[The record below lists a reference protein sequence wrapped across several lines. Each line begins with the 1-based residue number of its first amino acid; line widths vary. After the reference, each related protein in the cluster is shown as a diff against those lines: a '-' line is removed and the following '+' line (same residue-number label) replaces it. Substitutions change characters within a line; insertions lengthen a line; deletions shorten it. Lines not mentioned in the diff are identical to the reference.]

1 MNDFLAFIEK
11 DIATKKL
18 TIQTLPI
25 KTKTNI
31 KKLNE
36 TIKIYEETYEE
47 YQTGVRNYLLA
58 KSRSFEISDVED
70 NSLKNQINEK
80 VIEILNLSE
89 EIVLMEDENGIDT
102 KLNYRL
108 RWCRT
113 NLKQHKKIRNIKRG
127 VWTLEE

>member
-1 MNDFLAFIEK
+1 MKNNIFPSNSELEK
-11 DIATKKL
+11 AIL
-18 TIQTLPI
+18 
-25 KTKTNI
+25 
-31 KKLNE
+31 E
-36 TIKIYEETYEE
+36 
-47 YQTGVRNYLLA
+47 
-58 KSRSFEISDVED
+58 
-70 NSLKNQINEK
+70 SLKLLEGTVTTSQINEK

>member
-1 MNDFLAFIEK
+1 MKNNIFPSNSELEK
-11 DIATKKL
+11 AIL
-18 TIQTLPI
+18 
-25 KTKTNI
+25 
-31 KKLNE
+31 E
-36 TIKIYEETYEE
+36 
-47 YQTGVRNYLLA
+47 
-58 KSRSFEISDVED
+58 
-70 NSLKNQINEK
+70 SLKLLEGTGTTSQINEK

-108 RWCRT
+108 RWSRT